1 MSQLPSAIKRRAI
14 AWAGQ
19 LTTLAKA
26 FAPNH
31 LKQYIRSRVEES
43 GTKFIIRTTVNRFA
57 SPKEKYGTLD
67 ARAQEYG
74 SGLRAR
80 RGPKATYP
88 IVPKNKKVLAFFWEK
103 ADDAIPKL
111 PDGRVMLGKVNHPGI
126 HAANNGQGYIA
137 PAMKEL
143 RKRART
149 ELSKDIRQ
157 AILGDLRQSFGKK

>member
-1 MSQLPSAIKRRAI
+1 MSQLPVILRRRVI

-19 LTTLAKA
+19 LTSLAKS

-43 GTKFIIRTTVNRFA
+43 ETKFIIRTTVNRFA

-67 ARAQEYG
+67 VRAQEYG

-80 RGPKATYP
+80 RGPKAKYP

-103 ADDAIPKL
+103 ADESIPRL
-111 PDGRVMLGKVNHPGI
+111 PDGRVMLDGVEHPGI
-126 HAANNGQGYIA
+126 LAANGGQGYIA
-137 PAMKEL
+137 PALKEL
-143 RKRART
+143 RKRARQ
-149 ELSKDIRQ
+149 ELSKDVRQ
-157 AILGDLRQSFGKK
+157 AILGD